1 MAKAKNTFLGSKMN
15 KDIDARI
22 LQNGDYRDA
31 LNVQISRSEGD
42 GVGSLENV
50 LGNSLAANFESIT
63 GITGLTCIGYC
74 TDDINNIIYL
84 FLTNYTDP
92 SPLNL
97 TYSASAKN
105 FIYAY
110 NTVTQV
116 PTKLVEGSFLNFSK
130 THFIY
135 AVNILEDLLF
145 WTDNRNQPRKINI
158 TSALG
163 SSTFYTTEDQISVS
177 TYNPYQ
183 AIQLYRQSVS
193 TGNLEAYETT
203 MLDVVSKFYPNGGS
217 GTLTATSG
225 VAIPAGTSISI
236 SNVKGN
242 IYVGPNPPNTAGSEV
257 QILDSNLG
265 ATVPKVTKITYSSS
279 PTQVTAIELSNGFTP
294 TANNPEIVFEPNPY
308 YDASYNGD
316 PNYLEDKFVRFGYR
330 FNYVDGENSIFS
342 PFTQP
347 TFIPKQ
353 DGYFITD
360 TTTLSTS
367 PTTTTAGDVFVSREK
382 DDQELSYQSTIVEFM
397 ENKVNKIL
405 LYIPL
410 PFNNY
415 DLQNALKVDSID
427 ILYKESNQ
435 SSVKV
440 IEQVSIETIF
450 NSAAQ
455 AQVNGAVSSSTGPF
469 AIDNIQGGIQI
480 GSQVTG
486 GGITAPRT
494 VTAFTPTNPI
504 NPVAGNITL
513 SGNVTL
519 ANDAIITIGDPK
531 FYVYDYQSRKPFKV
545 LPEAD
550 LIRVYDKTPVRS
562 LTQEIISNRVV
573 YGNFQNKHTPPDF
586 INYNVNSS
594 AKAQFNINFGDA
606 DVNSGATAGKSIT
619 VTPKGFG
626 AVTFWSSSNVVGSRI
641 ASFSSGAIIPP
652 GTLVDSFNYST
663 GVLTVTNNITIA
675 AFDTIELSPAA
686 NTQDTSSIIE
696 YPNHSLKQNRNYQVG
711 VVLSDRFGRQSSV
724 ILSNSLNIVTSGGV
738 DFKGSTIYSA
748 YNNNSLI
755 QSEWPGDSLKVSF
768 NSPIGP
774 ANKNTNTG
782 WPGLYNGDITS
793 GDYNPLG
800 WYSWKIVVKQ
810 TEQEYYNVY
819 LPGIMASYPNDTALE
834 LGRTSH
840 TVLINDNINKIPRDL
855 NEVGPQQRQFRSSV
869 QIFGRVENN
878 VSSPNSNNKPYF
890 PGIKPD
896 TVSIISTLNDLFDF
910 NALVAE
916 RPDFFPQFYAFDSN
930 PLIGR
935 ITTENKIGQIASTN
949 FTTGSGIIDLANT
962 PPTVPLPNQV
972 TLLDGQGTISP
983 GMLVRGGGL
992 AEGTVIAPGGVASAG
1007 GITVVTLND
1016 ASGNPAVV
1024 GTGSSTS
1031 DPPTNIFNQGDI
1043 LTFFNDPNTNTP
1055 GIQYLAVYET
1065 EPVESLLDIFW
1076 ETSSSGLIEDLN
1088 TAILS
1093 DDLSA
1098 AVLFGFNDFNF
1109 TEALTV
1115 GSRVGNTS
1123 PGFTA
1128 QNIFGVDLPAADFE
1142 ITLESQFAGVA
1153 AITDGTGADRT
1164 SDFTLVDLGTGFYN
1178 LQTASL
1184 FVFLDDPEP
1193 RNFTVSFK
1201 ITSLVDGTFAYFEET
1216 LELQNVA
1223 PEFINPSAVTSNYA
1237 TPPIDSS
1244 AATTA
1249 PITPNVVM
1257 TQLDTIAIPK
1267 LEAKNGSEFFNS
1279 GTSGAGGTKFQAG
1292 RQLKF
1297 EIVNQVSASEFF
1309 NGPYNEDQYID
1320 RFVPTIFGLP
1330 DFQGFIGEGDGINP
1344 TGYSAALGLFS
1355 ITETIATSNN
1365 TPTGI
1370 VDGRSFLTL
1379 QKQDTTRPNF
1389 NFVLDGI
1396 FGPYQSTPWIT
1407 ENYYDQIVWLRVT
1420 DADQANGSLSSDVL
1434 SNGSLSPSPVQRLVI
1449 RITPSVFPKGLSW
1462 SFITP
1467 KDLNFNTS
1475 SPVFV
1480 IDSTCTVATTPDATT
1495 FTTTN
1500 LTGDNVFYGS
1510 AFGDTSTIRGPIFCT
1525 PAWGAEANVGQ
1536 YFQPSSLFGPNSPN
1550 PHYYPPNALILN
1562 AASVSTGIR
1571 VSSVDYT
1578 GTSTGSNYGT
1588 DATVTTFAAHG
1599 LSPGDN
1605 IKFTSGRFAVT
1616 IPNVAGISFT
1626 KNLFGGVRITNVVLP
1641 FYSPTNPTQQAD
1653 TSELCAQ
1660 VTGASPQKQSNCEFL
1675 SQPVEVNN
1683 VTPQNPFSAG
1693 YFDLTQFRAGAGS
1706 SGAGTITFC
1715 NENCVSGE

>member
-1 MAKAKNTFLGSKMN
+1 MN
-15 KDIDARI
+15 KDIDARL
-22 LQNGDYRDA
+22 LQNGDYRNA

-50 LGNSLAANFESIT
+50 LGNSLAVDFEALT
-63 GITGLTCIGYC
+63 GVSNLTCIGYFS
-74 TDDINNIIYL
+74 DDINNVIYL
-84 FLTNYTDP
+84 FFTDYTDP
-92 SPLNL
+92 SPSNL
-97 TYSASAKN
+97 TYSTSANN

-110 NTVTQV
+110 NTVTEV
-116 PTKLVEGSFLNFSK
+116 PTKLVEGKFLNFSK

-135 AVNILEDLLF
+135 AVNVLEDLLF

-183 AIQLYRQSVS
+183 AIQLYRQSMS
-193 TGNLEAYETT
+193 TGNVEAYETT

-217 GTLTATSG
+217 GTLTAPSG
-225 VAIPAGTSISI
+225 VPILAGASIPI

-242 IYVGPNPPNTAGSEV
+242 IYIGSEV

-265 ATVPKVTKITYSSS
+265 ITVPTVTEITYTSS
-279 PTQVTAIELSNGFTP
+279 PTQVTEIKLSAGFTP
-294 TANNPEIVFEPNPY
+294 TATNPEIVFEPNPY

-353 DGYFITD
+353 DGYFVTD
-360 TTTLSTS
+360 TTTLAAS
-367 PTTTTAGDVFVSREK
+367 PTTTAGDVFVSREK

-415 DLQNALKVDSID
+415 DLQNALKIDSID

-435 SSVKV
+435 TAVKV

-455 AQVNGAVSSSTGPF
+455 AQTDGAVPGITGPF
-469 AIDNIQGGIQI
+469 PIDNIQGGIQI
-480 GSQVTG
+480 GAQVTG
-486 GGITAPRT
+486 GGITVPRT
-494 VTAFTPTNPI
+494 VTAFTPTDPN
-504 NPVAGNITL
+504 NPVAGDITL

-519 ANDAIITIGDPK
+519 ADDAIITIGDPK

-562 LTQEIISNRVV
+562 LAQEIISNRVV
-573 YGNFQNKHTPPDF
+573 YGNFQNKHTPPAF

-606 DVNSGATAGKSIT
+606 DVSLGIVAGKTIT

-626 AVTFWSSSNVVGSRI
+626 ATSFWNSGNVVGSTI
-641 ASFSSGAIIPP
+641 VSFSSGTTIPP
-652 GTLVDSFNYST
+652 GTLVDSFDFAT
-663 GVLTVTNNITIA
+663 GIHTVTNNITIA
-675 AFDTIELSPAA
+675 ALDTIELSPAS
-686 NTQDTSSIIE
+686 NIQDTSSIIE

-711 VVLSDRFGRQSSV
+711 IVLSDRFGRQSSV

-738 DFKGSTIYSA
+738 EFKGSTIYSA
-748 YNNNSLI
+748 YNNDSLI

-782 WPGLYNGDITS
+782 WPGLYNGDPTS
-793 GDYNPLG
+793 SDYNPLG

-819 LPGIMASYPNDTALE
+819 LPGIMASYPNDTVLE

-910 NALVAE
+910 SPLVSE

-935 ITTENKIGQIASTN
+935 ITTENQIGQIASTN
-949 FTTGSGIIDLANT
+949 FTTGSGIVDIANT

-972 TLLDGQGTISP
+972 TLLDIQGTIAP

-992 AEGTVIAPGGVASAG
+992 AEGTKVAPAG
-1007 GITVVTLND
+1007 FVTPVVTLVD
-1016 ASGNPAVV
+1016 AAGNPANV
-1024 GTGSSTS
+1024 GTGPSGSN
-1031 DPPTNIFNQGDI
+1031 PPTNIFNQGDV
-1043 LTFFNDPNTNTP
+1043 LTFFDDPNTNTP

-1076 ETSSSGLIEDLN
+1076 ETSSSGLIEELN

-1093 DDLSA
+1093 EDLSA
-1098 AVLFGFNDFNF
+1098 SIISGFNDFAF
-1109 TEALTV
+1109 TEALAI
-1115 GSRVGNTS
+1115 GSRVGTTA

-1128 QNIFGVDLPAADFE
+1128 QDIFGVDIPAADFE
-1142 ITLESQFAGVA
+1142 ITLESEFPGQA
-1153 AITDGTGADRT
+1153 AIEDGTGANRT
-1164 SDFTLVDLGTGFYN
+1164 SDFTLVDLGAPGGAGPNPGFYN

-1184 FVFLDDPEP
+1184 FAFLSDPEP
-1193 RNFTVSFK
+1193 RNFTVNFK
-1201 ITSLVDGTFAYFEET
+1201 ITSLVDGTVAFVTET

-1223 PEFINPSAVTSNYA
+1223 PEFILPSTKTSNYA
-1237 TPPIDSS
+1237 VPPIDPN

-1249 PITPNVVM
+1249 PITPNITM
-1257 TQLDTIAIPK
+1257 TQLDTSPAGGTIY
-1267 LEAKNGSEFFNS
+1267 AKNGSEFYNLPAANPDRFNGS
-1279 GTSGAGGTKFQAG
+1279 AE
-1292 RQLKF
+1292 LKF
-1297 EIVNQVSASEFF
+1297 ELVNQVRADAFF
-1309 NGPYNEDQYID
+1309 NGAFTEQQYID
-1320 RFVPTIFGLP
+1320 RFEPGGFFP
-1330 DFQGFIGEGDGINP
+1330 GFIGEGDGVTPSSPLSI
-1344 TGYSAALGLFS
+1344 LGLFS
-1355 ITETIATSNN
+1355 ITETIATSNS
-1365 TPTGI
+1365 TPQGI
-1370 VDGRSFLTL
+1370 IGGASYLQI
-1379 QKQDTTRPNF
+1379 QKQDQTRPAF
-1389 NFVLDGI
+1389 SI
-1396 FGPYQSTPWIT
+1396 FGQTLAGFPPWVTPNYIDYILWI
-1407 ENYYDQIVWLRVT
+1407 RVT
-1420 DADQANGSLSSDVL
+1420 DANATTDSLSSIL
-1434 SNGSLSPSPVQRLVI
+1434 YTPTPPVQRLVI
-1449 RITPSVFPKGLSW
+1449 RITPSTFAKGLSW

-1467 KDLNFNTS
+1467 KDLNFS
-1475 SPVFV
+1475 SFV
-1480 IDSTCTVATTPDATT
+1480 IDSTCTVATTPNTTT
-1495 FTTTN
+1495 FTTTT
-1500 LTGDNVFYGS
+1500 LAGDNVAYGLFLDPS
-1510 AFGDTSTIRGPIFCT
+1510 GSIRGPIFCNSLF
-1525 PAWGAEANVGQ
+1525 GAEANVSE
-1536 YFQPSSLFGPNSPN
+1536 YFQPSVLIGPTSPN
-1550 PHYYPPNALILN
+1550 PNYYPPNALILD
-1562 AASVSTGIR
+1562 AAGVSTGIR

-1578 GTSTGSNYGT
+1578 GTQNGSNYGT

-1599 LSPGDN
+1599 LNPGDN
-1605 IKFTSGRFAVT
+1605 IKFTSGRWEVT
-1616 IPNVAGISFT
+1616 MPNVAGINYT
-1626 KNLFGGVRITNVVLP
+1626 ENIFGGVRISNVVLP
-1641 FYSPTNPTQQAD
+1641 FHSPTNPTQQAS
-1653 TSELCAQ
+1653 TGELCAQ
-1660 VTGASPQKQSNCEFL
+1660 VTNASPQKKGSNCQFV
-1675 SQPVEVNN
+1675 SQPVEVND
-1683 VTPQNPFSAG
+1683 QNPTNPLAG
-1693 YFDLTQFRAGAGS
+1693 IAQIRAGSGTT
-1706 SGAGTITFC
+1706 GAGTISGC
-1715 NENCVSGE
+1715 DENCVPGQ